1 MTEPAFLSATRS
13 AYDTVAVDYARLVA
27 TELDT
32 KPLDRALL
40 ATFAELV
47 LADDAGPVADL
58 GCGPGR
64 ITVHLQ
70 ALGLAAF
77 GVDLS
82 LGMVTE
88 ARRRHPGLQFE
99 QGSITALDLP
109 DGGLRGALAWYSVI
123 HTPPRD
129 LPVVA
134 AELHRVLAPGGHLL
148 MAFQAGEDEQ
158 RHRDH
163 AYGHPVS
170 LDSYRHSAD
179 RVVDVLAGAGFDV
192 HTRVVREP
200 SASFETSPQA
210 YLMARR
216 QPD

>member
-1 MTEPAFLSATRS
+1 M
-13 AYDTVAVDYARLVA
+13 
-27 TELDT
+27 
-32 KPLDRALL
+32 
-40 ATFAELV
+40 
-47 LADDAGPVADL
+47 
-58 GCGPGR
+58 
-64 ITVHLQ
+64 
-70 ALGLAAF
+70 
-77 GVDLS
+77 
-82 LGMVTE
+82 
-88 ARRRHPGLQFE
+88 
-99 QGSITALDLP
+99 
-109 DGGLRGALAWYSVI
+109 I
-123 HTPPRD
+123 HTPPGD

-170 LDSYRHSAD
+170 LDSYRHSPD
-179 RVVDVLAGAGFDV
+179 RVVELLVRAGFDV

-200 SASFETSPQA
+200 SASFETTPQA